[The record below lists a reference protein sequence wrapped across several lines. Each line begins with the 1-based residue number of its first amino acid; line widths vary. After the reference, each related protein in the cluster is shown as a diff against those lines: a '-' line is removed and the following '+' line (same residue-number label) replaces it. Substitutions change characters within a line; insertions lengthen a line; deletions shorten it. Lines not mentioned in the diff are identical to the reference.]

1 MIFLDDETLEQ
12 DVEMNPESS
21 CRGTNGV
28 VTCNIQM
35 TNTCNN
41 SFDHEDDGKLQG
53 YTNECKLNYA
63 EAKKEPSQKT
73 TKPEIKTM
81 KIPFTGISD
90 LKKICLIYN
99 IYQKS
104 RFFYLNL
111 EKFPN
116 LENKDRK
123 LSDTCMFPTCDDSK

>member
-28 VTCNIQM
+28 LTCNIQK

-41 SFDHEDDGKLQG
+41 SVDHEDDGELQG

-63 EAKKEPSQKT
+63 EASQ
-73 TKPEIKTM
+73 
-81 KIPFTGISD
+81 
-90 LKKICLIYN
+90 
-99 IYQKS
+99 
-104 RFFYLNL
+104 NL
-111 EKFPN
+111 A
-116 LENKDRK
+116 RK
-123 LSDTCMFPTCDDSK
+123 LQNQRLKQ

>member
-1 MIFLDDETLEQ
+1 MEQ

-28 VTCNIQM
+28 LTCNIQK
-35 TNTCNN
+35 TDTCNN

-53 YTNECKLNYA
+53 YTNDCKLNYA

-90 LKKICLIYN
+90 
-99 IYQKS
+99 
-104 RFFYLNL
+104 
-111 EKFPN
+111 
-116 LENKDRK
+116 
-123 LSDTCMFPTCDDSK
+123 

>member
-1 MIFLDDETLEQ
+1 
-12 DVEMNPESS
+12 MNPDSS
-21 CRGTNGV
+21 CRGTNDV
-28 VTCNIQM
+28 LTCNIQK
-35 TNTCNN
+35 TDTCNN
-41 SFDHEDDGKLQG
+41 SVDHEDDGKLQG

-63 EAKKEPSQKT
+63 KAKKEPSQKT

-90 LKKICLIYN
+90 KNKICLKHVYN
-99 IYQKS
+99 IYQKAD
-104 RFFYLNL
+104 FFYLNL

-116 LENKDRK
+116 LDKVRK

>member
-1 MIFLDDETLEQ
+1 MIFLDDETLER

-28 VTCNIQM
+28 LTCNIQK

-41 SFDHEDDGKLQG
+41 SVDHEDDGELQG
-53 YTNECKLNYA
+53 FTNDCKLNYA

-90 LKKICLIYN
+90 FKKYVLYIIFT
-99 IYQKS
+99 QKAD
-104 RFFYLNL
+104 FFLPEFREISKSGEQRQKAIRYMHVSYL
-111 EKFPN
+111 
-116 LENKDRK
+116 
-123 LSDTCMFPTCDDSK
+123 

>member
-1 MIFLDDETLEQ
+1 MIFLDDETLER

-28 VTCNIQM
+28 LTCNIQK

-41 SFDHEDDGKLQG
+41 SVDHEDDGELQG

-90 LKKICLIYN
+90 KSKICLIHVYN
-99 IYQKS
+99 IYQKAY
-104 RFFYLNL
+104 FF
-111 EKFPN
+111 F
-116 LENKDRK
+116 
-123 LSDTCMFPTCDDSK
+123 T